1 MNRTLLRRL
10 LLCVVLWGFAC
21 AAVLA
26 AAEKAAKKPAEKPA
40 DKSGIEAEV
49 KRYEA
54 KDRDVVKKQDEV
66 VAACG
71 LKPGMIVADV
81 GAGSGLFTRRFA
93 AAVGTCGKVFAVDVD
108 KQCVEHIAQTCRQQK
123 IANVVG
129 VVGKADSTELPAES
143 VDLVFVCDS
152 YHHFDRPAKMLS
164 SIHRA
169 LRPGGRL
176 LLIDFTKEGPMKD
189 HVRADKQTLLN
200 DLAAAGFK
208 LVDALDF
215 LPDQYVL
222 RLEKPR

>member
-1 MNRTLLRRL
+1 MSFLQRCRL
-10 LLCVVLWGFAC
+10 LLCVVLWVFAC
-21 AAVLA
+21 TAVLA
-26 AAEKAAKKPAEKPA
+26 AGEKTVTKPPVKPA
-40 DKSGIEAEV
+40 V
-49 KRYEA
+49 KVAGEA
-54 KDRDVVKKQDEV
+54 KAESSE
-66 VAACG
+66 
-71 LKPGMIVADV
+71 L
-81 GAGSGLFTRRFA
+81 A
-93 AAVGTCGKVFAVDVD
+93 AA
-108 KQCVEHIAQTCRQQK
+108 
-123 IANVVG
+123 
-129 VVGKADSTELPAES
+129 S

-208 LVDALDF
+208 LVDALGF

-222 RLEKPR
+222 RLEKSR